1 VPGPTRPRATGG
13 RFVLP
18 DAAAEAPAATGAAG
32 SSAVAL
38 LGLQEA
44 PEPPDRRARRRA
56 GAALAELRGL
66 QLDLLRGAPSAA
78 RATRL
83 AALAEGEAVQDPA
96 LAAVVAEVALRARIE
111 AAREG
116 RAPAKR
122 AAASQL

>member
-1 VPGPTRPRATGG
+1 MT
-13 RFVLP
+13 
-18 DAAAEAPAATGAAG
+18 AAARASALV
-32 SSAVAL
+32 SSQREV
-38 LGLQEA
+38 
-44 PEPPDRRARRRA
+44 ARRLGISHTALQKAARSGRIAAEPGGGWDVEAVRA
-56 GAALAELRGL
+56 
-66 QLDLLRGAPSAA
+66 QLTASSDPARGAPSAA